1 LWRHETLVARQ
12 PLLLDYIIF
21 MNIKD
26 FITDALCNA
35 HDCIAYD
42 VSRKLSDL
50 YPNRTVIESSMGL
63 FDLLAYARAG
73 QCHVVTETSVFNE
86 ARIDCCEE
94 DNKEYTYEPVNA
106 WFNVL
111 WQNALLDVLFITWT
125 EEGYRE
131 RRHWIIAD
139 TRELAEDF
147 LRAVCKWSAE
157 VRGEILVFDG
167 GYWSKNEELFTSI
180 KSADFKNLIL
190 PAALKQEIQD
200 DFTRFFASRQSYEK
214 YGIPWKR
221 GVLFIGPPGN
231 GKTHMVKALIN
242 QLQQPCLYVKSFKS
256 YYGTDHDRMRKVFA
270 RARKTTPCIVV
281 LEDLDSLVD
290 KNNRSF
296 FLNELDGFA
305 ENTGVVV
312 LATTNYPEKLD
323 AAILDRPSRFDR
335 KYYFELPAAKERLAY
350 IDLWNRSLEAKLR
363 VSAVAL
369 PRLVKQTKGFS
380 FAYLKELFLSSMM
393 EWIAKPTN
401 QGMDKVVL
409 HRATILREQMKGKAG
424 KSKGK
429 AAAGKA

>member
-1 LWRHETLVARQ
+1 
-12 PLLLDYIIF
+12 

-26 FITDALCNA
+26 FISDALGNA
-35 HDCIAYD
+35 HDSIAYD
-42 VSRKLSDL
+42 VSRKLSEM
-50 YPNRTVIESSMGL
+50 YPNRTIIESSMGQ

-86 ARIDCCEE
+86 ARIECSE
-94 DNKEYTYEPVNA
+94 DDDKEYIHEPVNA

-111 WQNALLDVLFITWT
+111 WQNTLLDVLFITWT

-131 RRHWIIAD
+131 RRHWVIAD

-147 LRAVCKWSAE
+147 LRALCKWSAQ

-167 GYWSKNEELFTSI
+167 GYWSKNEELFKAI
-180 KSADFKNLIL
+180 KSADFENLIL
-190 PAALKQEIQD
+190 PATLKQEIQD
-200 DFTRFFASRQSYEK
+200 DFTRFFASRQSYKK

-231 GKTHMVKALIN
+231 GKTHTVKALIN
-242 QLQQPCLYVKSFKS
+242 QLQQPCLYVKSFKAH
-256 YYGTDHDRMRKVFA
+256 YGTDHDRMRKVFA
-270 RARKTTPCIVV
+270 RARQTTPCLLV
-281 LEDLDSLVD
+281 LEDLDSLVG

-305 ENTGVVV
+305 ENTGIVV

-335 KYYFELPAAKERLAY
+335 KYYFELPAANQRLAY
-350 IDLWNRSLEAKLR
+350 IDLWNQSLETELR
-363 VSAVAL
+363 LSTTVL
-369 PRLVKQTKGFS
+369 PQLVKKTKGFS
-380 FAYLKELFLSSMM
+380 FAYMKELFLSSMM
-393 EWIAKPTN
+393 EWMANPGN
-401 QGMDKVVL
+401 QDADKIVL
-409 HRATILREQMKGKAG
+409 HRATVLGEQIKGKAA

-429 AAAGKA
+429 AASGKA

>member
-1 LWRHETLVARQ
+1 MSLKNFISEALDQ
-12 PLLLDYIIF
+12 P
-21 MNIKD
+21 
-26 FITDALCNA
+26 
-35 HDCIAYD
+35 HDCIAYE
-42 VSRKLSDL
+42 VSRKLSQL
-50 YPNRTVIESSMGL
+50 YPNRVVIQSAMWL
-63 FDLLAYARAG
+63 FDLTAFAEAG
-73 QCHVVTETSVFNE
+73 QCHIVNEAAIFNE
-86 ARIDCCEE
+86 ATIACRE
-94 DNKEYTYEPVNA
+94 DSRDYVQEPVNA

-125 EEGYRE
+125 EEGCRE
-131 RRHWIIAD
+131 RRHWIIAES
-139 TRELAEDF
+139 RELAEDF
-147 LRAVCKWSAE
+147 LRAVCDWSAE

-167 GYWSKNEELFTSI
+167 GYWSKNEELFKAI
-180 KSADFKNLIL
+180 KSADFDNLIL

-200 DFTRFFASRQSYEK
+200 DFTRFFAARDAYEK

-231 GKTHMVKALIN
+231 GKTHTVKALIN
-242 QLQQPCLYVKSFKS
+242 RLQQPCLYVKSFKAH
-256 YYGTDHDRMRKVFA
+256 YGTDHDRMRRVFA
-270 RARKTTPCIVV
+270 RARKTTPCIIV

-335 KYYFELPAAKERLAY
+335 KYHFELPAAGERLAY
-350 IDLWNRSLEAKLR
+350 IDLWNQSLESPLR
-363 VSAVAL
+363 LSAATL

-380 FAYLKELFLSSMM
+380 FAYMKELFLSSLM
-393 EWIAKPTN
+393 EWMAGSAEA
-401 QGMDKVVL
+401 GMDKVVL
-409 HRATILREQMKGKAG
+409 HRAGILRRQMQGKGE

-429 AAAGKA
+429 AAGGRV